1 MRLVPHQGALTPPSR
16 PDGCA
21 FGFFKGA
28 FAWISTGAG
37 ACRSPCGKHVKR
49 TPMLDLQRISVSK
62 IAADSLLCEPP
73 ISFFGR
79 WLFLLCCNTAFR
91 RLSRPIGAAEP
102 VPYQK
107 PCIAR
112 LLVLF
117 FECRRAETRRP
128 CPLKN
133 GATRPLPAV
142 KPAGAMPPFG
152 LSHRHIHFCGRSG
165 RSLWR
170 AGTTRS
176 ASGEGCGRRKATQGW
191 RSACCVCK
199 WLPGRYRLA
208 ALSGGKARR
217 SRRGA

>member
-1 MRLVPHQGALTPPSR
+1 MNGRRKPLCAACSASRRFDASKPAGWLCFWLFQGRVCVDFNRRGRLQKPLRQ
-16 PDGCA
+16 
-21 FGFFKGA
+21 
-28 FAWISTGAG
+28 
-37 ACRSPCGKHVKR
+37 ACKRS
-49 TPMLDLQRISVSK
+49 PMLDLQRISVSK

-102 VPYQK
+102 GAIPKALQCK
-107 PCIAR
+107 AFGA
-112 LLVLF
+112 F
-117 FECRRAETRRP
+117 FECRCAETPRP

-142 KPAGAMPPFG
+142 KSAGAMPPFG
-152 LSHRHIHFCGRSG
+152 LSHRYIHFCCRSG

-176 ASGEGCGRRKATQGW
+176 ASGEGCGRSKATQGW
-191 RSACCVCK
+191 RSA
-199 WLPGRYRLA
+199 
-208 ALSGGKARR
+208 
-217 SRRGA
+217 

>member
-1 MRLVPHQGALTPPSR
+1 MRLVPHQDALRSPSR

-62 IAADSLLCEPP
+62 IAVDSLLCEPP
-73 ISFFGR
+73 RLSFGR

-102 VPYQK
+102 APHQK
-107 PCIAR
+107 PCNAR

-117 FECRRAETRRP
+117 SNVGAPKRLGPVRWKMAQPAPLAGREACRSDA
-128 CPLKN
+128 
-133 GATRPLPAV
+133 AV
-142 KPAGAMPPFG
+142 RSVPSP
-152 LSHRHIHFCGRSG
+152 IHFCGRSG

-176 ASGEGCGRRKATQGW
+176 ASGEGCGRSKATQGW
-191 RSACCVCK
+191 RSA
-199 WLPGRYRLA
+199 
-208 ALSGGKARR
+208 
-217 SRRGA
+217 